1 MKVEPGIIANP
12 WVKGAVRGANIR
24 TSDPRRSRVLTTSEV
39 LLLETAL
46 IEGHHDR
53 VDRYAIG
60 AFLFQLYARARVS
73 DLRNI
78 SKLELDLNDG
88 SGFIEVRTYEHKN
101 SRLGS
106 GAGAVL
112 ILVAPYHGLHVQPWG
127 QAWVQ
132 AATAVGFAFDKGH
145 RGPILPRLSSDYS
158 WSGDATDANETT
170 RWCRGI
176 LAQLTGGSID
186 ETFSSHG
193 LKATP
198 LSWTSKAGYPERT
211 QLILGHHSLG
221 STGKTQESYAREV
234 QAQPLRDLVE
244 CIAAIR
250 RGLFHPDRTRSGMV
264 TQGALGSHF
273 KLGGTGAHDF
283 VCAPPSDSAPSS
295 AREPAPVE
303 ALQSSPH
310 EEAGSPTKDGEASSG
325 CQDEVA
331 DPQSEESESSG
342 DSEGDT
348 VYENFG
354 KGITQD
360 AIPDVNMG
368 PDLDL
373 FQNPKTKS
381 LHARAKGSTGKLI
394 CGRSLD
400 NMKTFQGKVFS
411 HRWMCKQCIAG
422 RPVRDIGALNSFL
435 AKKQGR
441 SVQWDRASV
450 VNGTRAVELTVVGKV
465 CETPSEESLTG
476 LIQTEGAEPSRGSIA
491 AVRHLVFEAQTLLVS
506 QTKALVENR
515 EAETKDLA
523 PAERRERIKTQS
535 QRLAGITMSG
545 QSECS
550 FASYD
555 LCMKLLTENCV
566 SYLAPSKFITREAE
580 LRADKPRKELDLQH
594 STLIVKEREPDQ
606 VCDTSTAL
614 SLHHALHRRSLA
626 LDLIGVT
633 DYFKVQAF
641 VDFLM
646 AHLHRSLP
654 QAVAPLQSNRSCWP
668 TVLPGFASQSS
679 RQMGLGATKPAG
691 CRLIRCGSDLRRTPR
706 LSFTFSPVRAA
717 PRVQLSAP
725 VSILEIPKPPLQAR
739 SSAKVRARGKLRPR
753 RSQPTCPRSLKA
765 CPPGPRPANAVV
777 GALIC
782 RSDAPMQRWARTMW
796 IPLEQPWRLPPPLL
810 LHYPPLA
817 PLSRCP
823 AFSALKFSRVRAGF
837 LPS

>member
-1 MKVEPGIIANP
+1 MSASASRHVGLHGSVSDACDRLEEQLRHLNSDVVAPLKFPWERSQALSAVFSSAPGRAVDFRPLKMPRVVPPPVTPSTRPGDTSPKLQAPLAPVSKPSAVFEQVLRKPRLDPGARVGADRDNVLRRWLCVLSHEPYASELGGLIWKDGEKDPLGVVAQALAGKATATLLKRVRCCARFIGWGRDHAIAVFPVTLDFAISFLKPLAVGKQSSAIRETLETFNFLQHVVGMKVEPGILANP
-12 WVKGAVRGANIR
+12 WIKGAVRGANMR

-132 AATAVGFAFDKGH
+132 AASAVGFAFEKGH

-176 LAQLTGGSID
+176 LAQLTGGPVD

-273 KLGGTGAHDF
+273 KFGGVDAHDF
-283 VCAPPSDSAPSS
+283 VCAPPSDSAQSGACELAS
-295 AREPAPVE
+295 AEAPRN
-303 ALQSSPH
+303 SPR

-325 CQDEVA
+325 CQDDVA
-331 DPQSEESESSG
+331 EPQSEESESSG
-342 DSEGDT
+342 DSEGDI
-348 VYENFG
+348 VYESFG
-354 KGITQD
+354 KGIAQD
-360 AIPDVNMG
+360 VIPEVNMG
-368 PDLDL
+368 PDLDI

-400 NMKTFQGKVFS
+400 NMETFEGKVFS

-441 SVQWDRASV
+441 SA
-450 VNGTRAVELTVVGKV
+450 
-465 CETPSEESLTG
+465 
-476 LIQTEGAEPSRGSIA
+476 
-491 AVRHLVFEAQTLLVS
+491 
-506 QTKALVENR
+506 
-515 EAETKDLA
+515 
-523 PAERRERIKTQS
+523 
-535 QRLAGITMSG
+535 
-545 QSECS
+545 
-550 FASYD
+550 
-555 LCMKLLTENCV
+555 
-566 SYLAPSKFITREAE
+566 
-580 LRADKPRKELDLQH
+580 
-594 STLIVKEREPDQ
+594 
-606 VCDTSTAL
+606 
-614 SLHHALHRRSLA
+614 
-626 LDLIGVT
+626 
-633 DYFKVQAF
+633 
-641 VDFLM
+641 
-646 AHLHRSLP
+646 
-654 QAVAPLQSNRSCWP
+654 
-668 TVLPGFASQSS
+668 
-679 RQMGLGATKPAG
+679 
-691 CRLIRCGSDLRRTPR
+691 
-706 LSFTFSPVRAA
+706 
-717 PRVQLSAP
+717 
-725 VSILEIPKPPLQAR
+725 
-739 SSAKVRARGKLRPR
+739 
-753 RSQPTCPRSLKA
+753 
-765 CPPGPRPANAVV
+765 
-777 GALIC
+777 
-782 RSDAPMQRWARTMW
+782 
-796 IPLEQPWRLPPPLL
+796 
-810 LHYPPLA
+810 
-817 PLSRCP
+817 
-823 AFSALKFSRVRAGF
+823 
-837 LPS
+837 

>member
-1 MKVEPGIIANP
+1 
-12 WVKGAVRGANIR
+12 
-24 TSDPRRSRVLTTSEV
+24 TSDSRRSRVLATSEV

-88 SGFIEVRTYEHKN
+88 AGFIEVWIYEHKS

-132 AATAVGFAFDKGH
+132 AAAAVGFAFDKGH
-145 RGPILPRLSSDYS
+145 RGPILPRLASDYS

-250 RGLFHPDRTRSGMV
+250 RGLFHPGRTCSGMV

-273 KLGGTGAHDF
+273 KFGGAGAHEF
-283 VCAPPSDSAPSS
+283 ECAPPSDSAHSS
-295 AREPAPVE
+295 VLEPAPVE
-303 ALQSSPH
+303 IPQGSPR

-331 DPQSEESESSG
+331 EPQSEESESSG
-342 DSEGDT
+342 ESEGDA

-368 PDLDL
+368 PDLDI

-381 LHARAKGSTGKLI
+381 LHARARGSTGKLI

-400 NMKTFQGKVFS
+400 NMKTFEGKVFS

-435 AKKQGR
+435 TKKQGR
-441 SVQWDRASV
+441 SVQRDRASL
-450 VNGTRAVELTVVGKV
+450 VNGTRAVELTGLLLV
-465 CETPSEESLTG
+465 CDTCMSFRDVFSQGFNLGETPSEESLIG

-550 FASYD
+550 FASY
-555 LCMKLLTENCV
+555 
-566 SYLAPSKFITREAE
+566 
-580 LRADKPRKELDLQH
+580 ELDLQH
-594 STLIVKEREPDQ
+594 STLIVTK
-606 VCDTSTAL
+606 SG
-614 SLHHALHRRSLA
+614 SLIKCAILLLPSA
-626 LDLIGVT
+626 SIMPFTGA
-633 DYFKVQAF
+633 VQAS

-646 AHLHRSLP
+646 AHLHQEPAAGSR
-654 QAVAPLQSNRSCWP
+654 AT
-668 TVLPGFASQSS
+668 TVQQILLAD
-679 RQMGLGATKPAG
+679 RAAWL
-691 CRLIRCGSDLRRTPR
+691 R
-706 LSFTFSPVRAA
+706 LSELTPDGIRRDEAGRLPLDPLWKRLETDPKVIFHLLPREGNTTGPAKRTGEHLADSEAPSPGKKQRKGKGKGKTKTQKEPANL
-717 PRVQLSAP
+717 PEELKGLSSWTKTGKRRCWGFNMQVGCP
-725 VSILEIPKPPLQAR
+725 H
-739 SSAKVRARGKLRPR
+739 AKVG
-753 RSQPTCPRSLKA
+753 Q
-765 CPPGPRPANAVV
+765 
-777 GALIC
+777 
-782 RSDAPMQRWARTMW
+782 
-796 IPLEQPWRLPPPLL
+796 
-810 LHYPPLA
+810 
-817 PLSRCP
+817 
-823 AFSALKFSRVRAGF
+823 
-837 LPS
+837 